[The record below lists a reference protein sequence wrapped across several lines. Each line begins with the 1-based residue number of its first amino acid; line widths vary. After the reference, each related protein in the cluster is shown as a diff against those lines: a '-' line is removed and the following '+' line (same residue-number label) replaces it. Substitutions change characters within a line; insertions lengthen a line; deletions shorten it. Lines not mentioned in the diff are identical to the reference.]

1 MKYDSNKDNN
11 EKNAQKYNKIDA
23 EKKEEKNCYSEHKI
37 ETKKE
42 IGEKRNIKKLLK
54 KAIINI
60 NLI

>member
-11 EKNAQKYNKIDA
+11 EKNAQKYNKMDA
-23 EKKEEKNCYSEHKI
+23 EKKEEENFYKEHKI

-42 IGEKRNIKKLLK
+42 IGEKRNIKILLK

>member
-1 MKYDSNKDNN
+1 MLKK
-11 EKNAQKYNKIDA
+11 NKIDTK
-23 EKKEEKNCYSEHKI
+23 KKEEENLYKEHKI

-42 IGEKRNIKKLLK
+42 IEKKLLK